1 MDPGSCLKRT
11 ADQKKVLFPLLLI
24 VFAFV
29 SSAVAQTVPPNII
42 VILADDLGY
51 GDVGFNGCQ
60 DIPTPNIDSLAAN
73 GVRCSNAYIA
83 HPFCSPSRAA
93 LLTGRYQQR
102 FGFENNPDVAEDN
115 PRLGIS
121 LDELLI
127 SDLLKPNGYV
137 CGAIGKWHVGY
148 ATNLRPIARGFDS
161 FYGFLDS
168 LSTYFNAELFRDD
181 TPGVIEMEYLTDAF
195 SREAESFIR
204 YSRHSTVSPLP
215 GVQRT
220 ARPSPDDSELSGQG
234 SLHPKRPPPDLGGDD
249 RCTRRWC
256 GTSAAGT
263 SRPKIC

>member
-1 MDPGSCLKRT
+1 M
-11 ADQKKVLFPLLLI
+11 LLI

-73 GVRCSNAYIA
+73 GVRCSNAFT

-195 SREAESFIR
+195 SARR
-204 YSRHSTVSPLP
+204 SRLSILTPLNRFSSTW
-215 GVQRT
+215 RT
-220 ARPSPDDSELSGQG
+220 THRT
-234 SLHPKRPPPDLGGDD
+234 SL
-249 RCTRRWC
+249 TRRLRIIWT
-256 GTSAAGT
+256 G
-263 SRPKIC
+263 